1 MVGRSW
7 KVRKGVAA
15 AFAFAVA
22 VAVMMVVIG
31 APQAASAAA
40 PEYRA
45 TRVLSLDA
53 RPYGVAVDPVRGRV
67 YVSGRTSDVVWVYDA
82 DTLRRV
88 STIPVP
94 DAPSNIA
101 VDEESGYV
109 YVSQY
114 TGNLTQ
120 GSLAVIDPVAAS
132 VVASIP
138 VGNSPTGVTVN
149 PTTGQIYVVN
159 SASDYI
165 SVLDASDPA
174 APVPATTWPAVN
186 GMQGITLDAAGR
198 TAYAVASSRQQVLL
212 FDTADGTL
220 RTTWT
225 TNRVPQ
231 SVLLSSDESSAF
243 VTAQLG
249 PAASIHDTA
258 TGAVS
263 GTIDVTNTYFTAA
276 DRALE
281 SAFVTSPQLS
291 GGTVVVVDPATGAR
305 MQDVPAVG
313 AFQIAT
319 DPTRHRTFVTSIR
332 SNDLTVIEPVVAA
345 PTVVSDPVDQRV
357 AAGDDATFEAE
368 AASIEATTVV
378 WQVSTDD
385 GETWADLDEETST
398 SLVVAAVSVEQSG
411 LRYRAVFTNSAGST
425 PTAAATLTVDPPAP
439 TITLEPLENRSD
451 QAGVSISGAA
461 NAATS
466 DGTTVV
472 YAAAGLPDGVV
483 LDSSSGVL
491 QGVPTTVGVFEVTVS
506 ATAGDL
512 AATTT
517 FIWTIT
523 PAPVVVVP
531 PSVPIDPPAESGSLV
546 RTGVDTAPLLLT
558 GILLAA
564 GFGSAVI
571 AAVRTR
577 GSAQARRTTARR

>member
-1 MVGRSW
+1 MVGRSS

-40 PEYRA
+40 PAYRA

-186 GMQGITLDAAGR
+186 GTQGITLDAAGG

-332 SNDLTVIEPVVAA
+332 SNDLTVIEPVATA
-345 PTVVSDPVDQRV
+345 PTIVSDPVDQRV
-357 AAGDDATFEAE
+357 MVGEDATFEAQ
-368 AASIEATTVV
+368 ASSIEATTVV
-378 WQVSTDD
+378 WQVSTDGGATWTALA
-385 GETWADLDEETST
+385 GEAES
-398 SLVVAAVSVEQSG
+398 SLTVTAASLAQSG
-411 LRYRAVFTNSAGST
+411 DRYRAVFANSAGST

-439 TITLEPLENRSD
+439 TITLEPLGDRSD
-451 QAGVSISGAA
+451 AVGDGVSVTAEA
-461 NAATS
+461 TTS
-466 DGTTVV
+466 DGSPVT
-472 YAAAGLPDGVV
+472 YSAAGLPDGVG
-483 LDSSSGVL
+483 LDASTGVMSGT
-491 QGVPTTVGVFEVTVS
+491 PTTVGRFTVTVS
-506 ATAGDL
+506 AAAGAL
-512 AATTT
+512 VATSG
-517 FIWTIT
+517 FVWTVT
-523 PAPVVVVP
+523 PAPVTVVP
-531 PSVPIDPPAESGSLV
+531 PSTPSDPPSAGGALA
-546 RTGVDTAPLLLT
+546 RTGVDAGPLA
-558 GILLAA
+558 LAA
-564 GFGSAVI
+564 VLFALGLGSMATVVTR
-571 AAVRTR
+571 APRRVRGDR
-577 GSAQARRTTARR
+577 